1 MKTLYPGISLLWSA
15 MQIIALL
22 HIIANAQIARLSVT
36 IVLVLKI
43 PVKMLE
49 ILNCILQHRV
59 T

>member
-1 MKTLYPGISLLWSA
+1 MVCNANYC
-15 MQIIALL
+15 
-22 HIIANAQIARLSVT
+22 IIANAQIARLSVA

-43 PVKMLE
+43 PVKVLE

>member
-1 MKTLYPGISLLWSA
+1 MKTLCPGISLLWSA

-22 HIIANAQIARLSVT
+22 QIIANAQIARLSVA
-36 IVLVLKI
+36 IVLFLKI